1 MKRAAIFSL
10 LSLAFGV
17 LFSPVSLAQDEAP
30 VDAPISSK
38 KADKKKQPDSPVVK
52 AVKKM
57 KKVKGRLN
65 AKADYYIYL
74 FSASWCGPCC
84 KEMPEIVEHHKK
96 MKKDGRVDIILMG
109 KDDSPAEVK
118 AFIKQFN
125 MKFYAVMA
133 SDKDATK
140 VPGFTNPS
148 GIPFC
153 IVVDRYGRVMAQS
166 HPAGIIPNW
175 EAYTIDKGVPEPP
188 AETEK

>member
-1 MKRAAIFSL
+1 MKHTTFFSL
-10 LSLAFGV
+10 LCLGFGLLV
-17 LFSPVSLAQDEAP
+17 SPLCMAQDDTMAEGAPVSKKGDR
-30 VDAPISSK
+30 SK
-38 KADKKKQPDSPVVK
+38 LPDSPVVK

-84 KEMPEIVEHHKK
+84 KEMPEIVEQHKK
-96 MKKDGRVDIILMG
+96 MRKDGRVDIILMG
-109 KDDSPAEVK
+109 EDKTPAGVK
-118 AFIKQFN
+118 NFIKQFN

-133 SDKDATK
+133 SDKNATK
-140 VPGFTNPS
+140 VPGFASPS

-153 IVVDRYGRVMAQS
+153 IVVDRYGRVITKS
-166 HPAGIIPNW
+166 HPGGIIPNW
-175 EAYTIDKGVPEPP
+175 ESYTIDKGVPEPP

>member
-1 MKRAAIFSL
+1 MRSVTLFSL
-10 LSLAFGV
+10 LSLGICLLA
-17 LFSPVSLAQDEAP
+17 SPLSMAQDEVPA
-30 VDAPISSK
+30 DAPTPG
-38 KADKKKQPDSPVVK
+38 KAEKKKKQPDSPVVK

-84 KEMPEIVEHHKK
+84 KEMPEIVEQHKK

-109 KDDSPAEVK
+109 KDDTPADVK
-118 AFIKQFN
+118 SFIKQFN

-153 IVVDRYGRVMAQS
+153 IVVDRYGRTIAQS

-175 EAYTIDKGVPEPP
+175 ESYTIDKGVPEPP
-188 AETEK
+188 AEDKE

>member
-1 MKRAAIFSL
+1 MRLTTFFSL
-10 LSLAFGV
+10 LCLGLGLLA
-17 LFSPVSLAQDEAP
+17 SPLSLAQDEVP
-30 VDAPISSK
+30 TDAPISK

-65 AKADYYIYL
+65 TKADYYIYL

-84 KEMPEIVEHHKK
+84 KEMPEIVEQHKK

-109 KDDSPAEVK
+109 KDETSAGVK
-118 AFIKQFN
+118 GFIKQFN

-175 EAYTIDKGVPEPP
+175 ESYTIDKGVPEPP

>member
-1 MKRAAIFSL
+1 MKLASL
-10 LSLAFGV
+10 FTLFCLGFCLLA
-17 LFSPVSLAQDEAP
+17 SPVSQAQDEAP
-30 VDAPISSK
+30 TDAPISK
-38 KADKKKQPDSPVVK
+38 KEGKKKQPDSPVVK

-65 AKADYYIYL
+65 TKADYYIYL
-74 FSASWCGPCC
+74 FSASWCGYCC
-84 KEMPEIVEHHKK
+84 EEMPEIVAQHKK

-109 KDDSPAEVK
+109 KDQTPAGVK
-118 AFIKQFN
+118 GFMKQFN

-166 HPAGIIPNW
+166 HPGSIIPNW